1 MSFISLQ
8 DSATNKLILNI
19 KKVLFHDEKIL
30 PWVFIGQKID
40 KKCKANAIMHNFSIS
55 DLF

>member
-30 PWVFIGQKID
+30 PCVLRGQKID
-40 KKCKANAIMHNFSIS
+40 KK
-55 DLF
+55 